1 MDDVR
6 KNHQL
11 LIWYGS
17 QWFNARGIPRIR
29 RRLTQVPAAL
39 KRVASREKL
48 SPLAD
53 TTNEGQG
60 LNDVAGAH
68 TETVRRVAT

>member
-1 MDDVR
+1 MVMDDVR

-17 QWFNARGIPRIR
+17 QWFNARGILRIDVG
-29 RRLTQVPAAL
+29 LPKHPATL
-39 KRVASREKL
+39 KRVASRERL

-53 TTNEGQG
+53 TTNKK
-60 LNDVAGAH
+60 AKA
-68 TETVRRVAT
+68 